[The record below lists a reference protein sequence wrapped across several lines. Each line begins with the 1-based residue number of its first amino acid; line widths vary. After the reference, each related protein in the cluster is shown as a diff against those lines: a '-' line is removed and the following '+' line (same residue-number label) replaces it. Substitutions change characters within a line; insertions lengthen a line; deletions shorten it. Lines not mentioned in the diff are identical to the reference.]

1 MVALGMLS
9 TQDCVVEQSCT
20 KKCMTVGT
28 LQSDPTH
35 QSINYKDLFQVTY
48 QL

>member
-9 TQDCVVEQSCT
+9 TQDCVVEHACT
-20 KKCMTVGT
+20 KKHMTVGT

-35 QSINYKDLFQVTY
+35 QSIN
-48 QL
+48 